1 LPKPE
6 GNTVT
11 SKPETKLATHTLTSL
26 FVRDM
31 NLVDDMM
38 GQMTFTDAMFYH
50 IIGQRPSKGQTAVLD
65 AVLVTL
71 MEHGFT
77 PSAIAARMTYLS
89 APEAL
94 QAAVSAGLLNVA
106 SQFVGTMENCAAIL
120 EQLVTDEDG
129 VEAAARRVA
138 QSARA
143 EKRHLPGF
151 GHHLHKP
158 DDPRS
163 PKLFEIARAQDDVDG
178 RYIDALLVLSS
189 AVDEAYG
196 KHLTINATGATAAV
210 MLGIGVPARIM
221 RGFAVI
227 SRAAGLVAH
236 IMEEQDNPAGRTIW
250 EVVEETI
257 PYTGDA
263 DIKPA
268 K

>member
-1 LPKPE
+1 MSAKPA
-6 GNTVT
+6 
-11 SKPETKLATHTLTSL
+11 PETKLSTHTLTSL
-26 FVRDM
+26 YVRDM
-31 NLVDDMM
+31 DLVEEMM
-38 GQMTFTDAMFYH
+38 GHMTFTDAMFYH
-50 IIGQRPSKGQTAVLD
+50 IMGSRPTPGQAAVLD

-94 QAAVSAGLLNVA
+94 QAAVAGGLLNVA

-120 EQLVTDEDG
+120 ERMVADG
-129 VEAAARRVA
+129 DYATVAANEVQA
-138 QSARA
+138 ARA

-163 PKLFEIARAQDDVDG
+163 PKLFEIARAQADVDS
-178 RYIDALLVLSS
+178 RYIDALEALSA
-189 AVDEAYG
+189 AVDAAFG

-236 IMEEQDNPAGRTIW
+236 VMEEQDDPAGRTIW
-250 EVVEETI
+250 EVVEEAI
-257 PYTGDA
+257 PYTGNA
-263 DIKPA
+263 KPQDD
-268 K
+268 

>member
-1 LPKPE
+1 MSNKSIL
-6 GNTVT
+6 
-11 SKPETKLATHTLTSL
+11 ETKLATHTLQSL
-26 FVRDM
+26 YVRDM

-38 GQMTFTDAMFYH
+38 GKMTFTDTMFYH
-50 IIGQRPSKGQTAVLD
+50 VMGQRPTTGQTVVLD

-71 MEHGFT
+71 MEHGLT
-77 PSAIAARMTYLS
+77 PSAIAARMTYMS

-94 QAAVSAGLLNVA
+94 QSAVSAGLLNVA
-106 SQFVGTMENCAAIL
+106 SQFVGTMEGCAGIL
-120 EQLVTDEDG
+120 EKLVADADG
-129 VEAAARRVA
+129 VEAAAKREVEA
-138 QSARA
+138 ARA
-143 EKRHLPGF
+143 EHRYLPGF

-163 PKLFEIARAQDDVDG
+163 PKLFEIARAQADVDS
-178 RYIDALLVLSS
+178 RYIEALELLSA
-189 AVDEAYG
+189 AVDAAYG

-236 IMEEQDNPAGRTIW
+236 IMEEQDCPTGRAIW

-257 PYTGDA
+257 PYTGNA
-263 DIKPA
+263 DIKLD
-268 K
+268 

>member
-1 LPKPE
+1 MSKQ
-6 GNTVT
+6 
-11 SKPETKLATHTLTSL
+11 SKPETKLATHTLTAL
-26 FVRDM
+26 YVRDM
-31 NLVDDMM
+31 DLVEEMM
-38 GQMTFTDAMFYH
+38 GRMTFTDAMFYH
-50 IIGQRPSKGQTAVLD
+50 IMGQRPTPGQTAVLD

-77 PSAIAARMTYLS
+77 PSAISARMTYLS

-94 QAAVSAGLLNVA
+94 QAAVAAGLLNVA

-120 EQLVTDEDG
+120 EQLLADAAG
-129 VEAAARRVA
+129 VDAAARRVVA
-138 QSARA
+138 QARA
-143 EKRHLPGF
+143 ERRHLPGF

-163 PKLFEIARAQDDVDG
+163 PKLFEIARAQPDVDV
-178 RYIDALLVLSS
+178 RYIDAILALNA
-189 AVDEAYG
+189 AVDEAHG

-236 IMEEQDNPAGRTIW
+236 VMEEQDCPTGRTIW
-250 EVVEETI
+250 ELVEEAI
-257 PYTGDA
+257 PYTGKARVSDDGGA
-263 DIKPA
+263 GD
-268 K
+268 